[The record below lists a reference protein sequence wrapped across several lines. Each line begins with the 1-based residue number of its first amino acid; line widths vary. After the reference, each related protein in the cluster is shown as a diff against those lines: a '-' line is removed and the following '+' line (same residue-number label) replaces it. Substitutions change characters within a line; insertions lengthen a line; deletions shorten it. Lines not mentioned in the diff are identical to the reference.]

1 MKSQL
6 FAFIDTETTG
16 LDAERHELI
25 EVAGI
30 VVQIIDP
37 KNVETYKVVNEF
49 EYKIKPERIGDADP
63 VALKINK
70 YDPSNWGDAVSLK
83 EAMTEISIK
92 TEGAVL
98 VAHNVAF
105 DSMFL
110 ERAFRLTGVLNKMH
124 YHRLDTISMAY
135 AVLHGNEDVDH
146 LSLRALCNHFG
157 IVQNVQHEAMAD
169 VRATFELYKKLMSL

>member
-1 MKSQL
+1 MKPQL

-25 EVAGI
+25 EVAG
-30 VVQIIDP
+30 VVVRITDP
-37 KNVETYKVVNEF
+37 KNLDAYEVVEEF

-63 VALKINK
+63 VALKVNH
-70 YDPSNWGDAVSLK
+70 YDPSNWGSAVSLK
-83 EAMTEISIK
+83 EAMTGVSTK

-110 ERAFRLTGVLNKMH
+110 ERAFKATGVVNKMH

-157 IVQNVQHEAMAD
+157 IVQDVQHEAMAD
-169 VRATFELYKKLMSL
+169 VRSTLELYKKLMSL